1 MGEGKHLNLQSSEWV
16 QTYNSLKLMTVNEGA
31 IELNVD
37 IKADFSKIP
46 EKYHEV
52 FLNMFSS
59 KYIGTVSFGDNP
71 FSLCVPPPKKK
82 WFQFWKR

>member
-16 QTYNSLKLMTVNEGA
+16 QTNNSLRLMTAGDGA
-31 IELNVD
+31 IDLNVE

-52 FLNMFSS
+52 FLNMFSA
-59 KYIGTVSFGDNP
+59 KYVGTVSFGDNP
-71 FSLCVPPPKKK
+71 FSLCQPAPKKK
-82 WFQFWKR
+82 WYQFWKV